1 MVEIELKINAP
12 LLITVLLVYCGFNTS
27 LKNSACHQLDLIFS
41 RGNILHKKTTW
52 VNDGSGKKDLR
63 SWKTLPLELLHSY
76 LMHIWTSFIRY
87 HPNIINPIYIIWPNC
102 ILISKQR
109 ITPLLLFSRKLFS
122 VNNIWSLKF
131 TCHWDFG
138 DFLTTLKNK
147 SIWISEKM
155 VEISK
160 VFKSRVT

>member
-1 MVEIELKINAP
+1 MQYIYSKEKSSVFCRKRFCHLGRTEPKVGLNSSAEPIMRSVNSMS
-12 LLITVLLVYCGFNTS
+12 VYYGFNTS

-87 HPNIINPIYIIWPNC
+87 HPNIINQIYTIWPNC
-102 ILISKQR
+102 NLI
-109 ITPLLLFSRKLFS
+109 FYE
-122 VNNIWSLKF
+122 N
-131 TCHWDFG
+131 
-138 DFLTTLKNK
+138 
-147 SIWISEKM
+147 
-155 VEISK
+155 
-160 VFKSRVT
+160 

>member
-1 MVEIELKINAP
+1 MIFFEYVDFGQKSCFLEPKQIVKPKVFGIALR
-12 LLITVLLVYCGFNTS
+12 FNTS

-63 SWKTLPLELLHSY
+63 SWKTLPELLHSY

-102 ILISKQR
+102 ILIFMR
-109 ITPLLLFSRKLFS
+109 ITPLLVIYQKLLS
-122 VNNIWSLKF
+122 VNNIWYSFLLLPKFVTELLGTSLL
-131 TCHWDFG
+131 H
-138 DFLTTLKNK
+138 
-147 SIWISEKM
+147 
-155 VEISK
+155 
-160 VFKSRVT
+160 

>member
-87 HPNIINPIYIIWPNC
+87 HPSIINPIYISFVWPNC
-102 ILISKQR
+102 IYIFMR
-109 ITPLLLFSRKLFS
+109 ITPLLFS
-122 VNNIWSLKF
+122 VINIWYLLFLPKFVTELLGTSL
-131 TCHWDFG
+131 
-138 DFLTTLKNK
+138 LN
-147 SIWISEKM
+147 
-155 VEISK
+155 
-160 VFKSRVT
+160 

>member
-1 MVEIELKINAP
+1 MVFGIALH
-12 LLITVLLVYCGFNTS
+12 FNTS

-63 SWKTLPLELLHSY
+63 SWKTLPELLHSY

-102 ILISKQR
+102 ILIFIR
-109 ITPLLLFSRKLFS
+109 ITPLLVIYQKLLS
-122 VNNIWSLKF
+122 VNNIWYLIFISTPTKI
-131 TCHWDFG
+131 CHWAFG
-138 DFLTTLKNK
+138 DFLITLK
-147 SIWISEKM
+147 
-155 VEISK
+155 SK
-160 VFKSRVT
+160 FI